1 MALPELANSTVETF
15 WENYWCEEDEAD
27 DLLFPEEGGDQTN
40 TLQTKTQQYQEEVKK
55 AGMWK
60 VGDQASWI
68 GKLKETLKNAL
79 QADWGDLSPENI
91 VKICEAI
98 ERAGRA
104 TCYVRRNVNSRTRI
118 DFHEK
123 QIKEQANNEEV
134 KKYHEERLEK
144 AKNGKGGCGTG
155 LLLSPKHGKKG
166 WFVITNN
173 HVIMDDTEVQ
183 NAKVVFDYLE
193 DSSNKNTRVFEVSE
207 IVAKSLRTTDTQ
219 DSKTLDFSVLVLKM
233 DSSDADEFLKDH
245 ALGFEESERV
255 QAGDKR
261 QILDMVKLN
270 FLPMITFSHPHG
282 LAKRI
287 SIGQYP
293 TVIKECPAAH
303 ITHDIP
309 TTTGSSGAN
318 LLFSFVDKID
328 DKVFQYWKAGFVH
341 YRHSKAIA
349 WQAIGNS
356 LRTSLSSIESSHS
369 AEPSTGINSNILT
382 WGKCFV

>member
-40 TLQTKTQQYQEEVKK
+40 TLQMKIQQYQEEVKE

-79 QADWGDLSPENI
+79 QTDWGDLSPENI
-91 VKICEAI
+91 DKICEAI

-104 TCYVRRNVNSRTRI
+104 TCFVQRNVNSCTRI
-118 DFHEK
+118 TFHEK
-123 QIKEQANNEEV
+123 QINGQANNDKA
-134 KKYHEERLEK
+134 KKSHKEMLEK
-144 AKNGKGGCGTG
+144 AKNGKGASGTG
-155 LLLSPKHGKKG
+155 FLMHPKHKKG

-173 HVIMDDTEVQ
+173 HVIMDNTEARS
-183 NAKVVFDYLE
+183 AKVVFDYLE
-193 DSSNKNTRVFEVSE
+193 DSSNKDTRVFAVSE
-207 IVAKSLRTTDTQ
+207 IVAKSLRTANTQ
-219 DSKTLDFSVLVLKM
+219 DEKTLDFSVLLLEV
-233 DSSDADEFLKDH
+233 DSSDADKFLEDH

-255 QAGDKR
+255 QAGDKQ
-261 QILDMVKLN
+261 QILNVVKLN
-270 FLPMITFSHPHG
+270 FLPTITFSHPHG